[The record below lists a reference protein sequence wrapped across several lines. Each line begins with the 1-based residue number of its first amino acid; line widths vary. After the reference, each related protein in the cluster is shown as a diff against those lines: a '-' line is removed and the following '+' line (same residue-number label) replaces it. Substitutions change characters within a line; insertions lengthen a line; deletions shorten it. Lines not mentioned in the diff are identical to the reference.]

1 MWNGT
6 LESEKCSILVGWI
19 FSLFCFLFCIF
30 LAFQPSYVSP
40 EVLKNQPYD
49 QSCDMW
55 SVGVILYVMLC
66 GYTPFMED
74 AQEKMFER
82 IKQGDWKFDEK
93 DWSHISEEAKALI
106 TCMLQIDVDN
116 RISAADALKSRWI
129 MQDAKALASRDLS
142 QSLQI
147 IKEKRPRLKDLARAF
162 MSMGVTKNA
171 LKDTNPIETE
181 DGEHP
186 LT

>member
-1 MWNGT
+1 MNF
-6 LESEKCSILVGWI
+6 LMMICCCP
-19 FSLFCFLFCIF
+19 FSFH
-30 LAFQPSYVSP
+30 QPSYVAP

-55 SVGVILYVMLC
+55 SVGVILYVILC

-74 AQEKMFER
+74 SQEKMFER
-82 IKQGDWKFDEK
+82 IKQGDWKFDEQ
-93 DWSHISEEAKALI
+93 DWGHISEEAKDLI
-106 TCMLQIDVDN
+106 TAMLQIDIDS

-129 MQDAKALASRDLS
+129 MKDAEFLASRDLS

-162 MSMGVTKNA
+162 MSMGVTTKNA
-171 LKDTNPIETE
+171 LKEINPIQLEV
-181 DGEHP
+181 GEHR